1 MPNTVTL
8 LHVHYQ
14 SIHKMHYF
22 LQCSTSL
29 KVIPLNFLLPQSNH
43 RWNIELR
50 QKYMRRIDNVLLI
63 NVSLSPLEI
72 SCLSHI
78 ESCLENLSSTPFQTT
93 IDQKGAPKGRPK

>member
-50 QKYMRRIDNVLLI
+50 QKYMRRLDNV
-63 NVSLSPLEI
+63 
-72 SCLSHI
+72 
-78 ESCLENLSSTPFQTT
+78 T
-93 IDQKGAPKGRPK
+93 IDQCESIPFRDILSFPHREPFRKPLFHPIPNHY